1 MTRTSCCWPGA
12 RGERRAKLPSVS
24 RRGRRALWA
33 LVVAG
38 TLVRVV
44 VAFTTH
50 GLVYDLDSSRLVA
63 GALVGTHPLS
73 LYRDVNSVALRWPYP
88 AGYFPWLAATHWISN
103 NLGLDFSH
111 VVRLAP
117 IAADGVLAWVVQ
129 AALGDRGAAER
140 VRLVAAALVA
150 FGPSLA
156 LVSAY
161 EGQVD
166 ALAILPAAVAL
177 FAWGRMA
184 PSWRRAL
191 VAGLLVGVGAAL
203 KTVPVLMLLALL
215 PAARTRREAAV
226 LVAGTA
232 AVPLLT
238 LAPWFAAEPHAT
250 IAALR
255 YNGLPGLG
263 GLSLVAQPSLATAWL
278 VTNDFHRSALT
289 NALIDARTILT
300 LALLV
305 GVAAFLLRRRLEPL
319 TAALVV
325 WTALFAFGLNFGPR
339 YLVWA
344 LPFALMAGRLREAA
358 ALQLIAFPAAV
369 IVAGRT
375 WNHRWIAT
383 VYVVLMIA
391 LIVAFLAWLA
401 LLVVRARP
409 APRVARA

>member
-1 MTRTSCCWPGA
+1 MTGTPR
-12 RGERRAKLPSVS
+12 LPPVS
-24 RRGRRALWA
+24 HRGRRILWA
-33 LVVAG
+33 LIATG
-38 TLVRVV
+38 TLVRVG

-50 GLVYDLDSSRLVA
+50 GLVYDLDSCRLVA
-63 GALVGTHPLS
+63 DALVGPHPLA
-73 LYRDVNSVALRWPYP
+73 LYRDVNVNALRWPYP
-88 AGYFPWLAATHWISN
+88 AGYFPWLVATHWVSN
-103 NLGLDFSH
+103 NLGLAFGN

-117 IAADGVLAWVVQ
+117 IAADGALAWVVQ

-140 VRLVAAALVA
+140 VRLAAAALVA

-156 LVSAY
+156 IVSGY
-161 EGQVD
+161 EGQTD
-166 ALAILPAAVAL
+166 AVAILPAALAFL
-177 FAWGRMA
+177 AWGRMS

-191 VAGLLVGVGAAL
+191 VAGLLIGAGAAI

-215 PAARTRREAAV
+215 PAARTWREAAA
-226 LVAGTA
+226 LLAGTA

-238 LAPWFAAEPHAT
+238 LAPWLAAQPHAT
-250 IAALR
+250 VAALG

-278 VTNDFHRSALT
+278 VTGNFHRTALT
-289 NALIDARTILT
+289 NLLIDGRTVLT
-300 LALLV
+300 LALLA

-319 TAALVV
+319 AAALVV

-339 YLVWA
+339 YLVWI

-375 WNHRWIAT
+375 WGHRWVAT
-383 VYVVLMIA
+383 IYVMLMIA
-391 LIVAFLAWLA
+391 LILAFLAWLVV
-401 LLVVRARP
+401 LVSRTRA
-409 APRVARA
+409 APRVVRS